1 VPIRILADE
10 VASQIAAGEVVERPA
25 SVVKELLEN
34 GLDAKAREI
43 RIRVEQAGKRLIEVS
58 DDGSGISFP
67 EVELAVARHA
77 TSKLYRA
84 EDLFNIHTLGFR
96 GEALA
101 SIGSVSQMTII
112 TRCED
117 SRVGARLVVT
127 SGKTLPIEQV
137 GVPTGT
143 VVQVENLFFNVP
155 ARLKFLKS
163 DQTERNQIN
172 NLVIRYALAY
182 PEVRFLLTQ
191 DDKKILHTTG
201 SGQRR
206 EILAQFYGAD
216 SARKMLELSLEDE
229 STRITGFIS
238 PVGMTRSNRRE
249 LTFFVNGRWVVDTGL
264 SSALFKAYQTLIM
277 VGRFPIAVLFL
288 ELKSEDVDINVH
300 PAKAEIR
307 FRQPDQVFGLVQR
320 AVRRA
325 LTVYS
330 SPPPISAPYW
340 KNIPSQNRSL
350 DPAWGLSA
358 GAETA
363 FVSQPPASVSGS
375 TNSHIGMPVSPALLL
390 RVVGQIGAAYIVAEG
405 PDGLYLIDQHAA
417 HERVLFERLMVQ
429 KSDSI
434 ASQNLLEAVTV
445 QLSPSSAQLL
455 LTQIPLLKDLGFG
468 LEEFGPHTFRI
479 RAVPAILTGIDPTA
493 AVRLVVEDFEED
505 EAPLQSK
512 IEERLVARICKRAA
526 VKAGQLLSIE
536 EQRTLV
542 RELETCN
549 SPRTCPHGRPTMI
562 YLSVDLLER
571 QFGRRGSL

>member
-1 VPIRILADE
+1 MPIRILADE

-58 DDGSGISFP
+58 DDGSGIPFP

-77 TSKLYRA
+77 TSKLFRA

-112 TRCED
+112 TRCDD

-143 VVQVENLFFNVP
+143 VVRVENLFFNVP

-206 EILAQFYGAD
+206 EILAQFYGPD

-330 SPPPISAPYW
+330 SPPQISAPYW
-340 KNIPSQNRSL
+340 KNIPSQNRSI
-350 DPAWGLSA
+350 DPAWGLTA

-363 FVSQPPASVSGS
+363 FVSQPPASVKGLTDSQ
-375 TNSHIGMPVSPALLL
+375 IRMPVSPELLL

-434 ASQNLLEAVTV
+434 ASQHLLEAVTV

-479 RAVPAILTGIDPTA
+479 RAVPAILTGIDPIA

>member
-1 VPIRILADE
+1 MPIRILADE